1 MMKDCQVIQ
10 RSFDGKVYMQRQIT
24 IIRGLPG
31 SGKSTYAR
39 KMFPGSLLLEGDQA
53 FTDAYGHYNFQPNRC
68 NPVKYVRH
76 MLFNA
81 LTCGVPHVVIT
92 GTSPDGKAIDAYR
105 KVADYHGYKVN
116 LIWIDF
122 DNGSTCMNNHSV
134 PADVIE
140 NMKSKWVE
148 LPNETYLQRDV
159 GEAEP
164 HVVDYKP
171 EWFRELQLK
180 RSKEEI
186 KTR

>member
-1 MMKDCQVIQ
+1 MYGQV
-10 RSFDGKVYMQRQIT
+10 T

-31 SGKSTYAR
+31 SGKSTYA
-39 KMFPGSLLLEGDQA
+39 KETFPGSLLLEGDQA
-53 FTDAYGHYNFQPNRC
+53 FTDAYGRYDFQPRRC

-76 MLFNA
+76 MLSNA
-81 LTCGVPHVVIT
+81 LMCGEPHVVIT
-92 GTSPDGKAIDAYR
+92 GTSPDGKAIDAYSE
-105 KVADYHGYKVN
+105 VANRRGYKVN

-122 DNGSTCMNNHSV
+122 DNGNTSLNNHAV

-140 NMKSKWVE
+140 NMKSRWVE
-148 LPNETYLQRDV
+148 LPNETYLQRNA

-164 HVVDYKP
+164 HVVDCKP
-171 EWFRELQLK
+171 KWFHELHLK